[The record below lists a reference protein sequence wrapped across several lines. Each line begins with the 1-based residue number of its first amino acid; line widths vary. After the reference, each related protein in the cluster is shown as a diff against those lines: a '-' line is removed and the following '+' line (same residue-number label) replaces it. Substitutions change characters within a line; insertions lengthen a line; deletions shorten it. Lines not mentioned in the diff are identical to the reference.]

1 MLSRSALLLGLLLV
15 ACSGDSSDTGASA
28 SGTSAITSATASASA
43 SASATDATATSD
55 ASASA
60 SSAASSGTGDT
71 SATSAASTTTAAAST
86 TDASTTAVATTDPG
100 TTTGEPSE
108 HVMIHDPLIGGTLG
122 SAVGGAF
129 GDAGWT
135 VTARTDRLYWS
146 VPRLVEGSVEFTMT
160 GVTLDLLPLNDHEVF
175 AMYEGGYDISHP
187 IPYGPDFRNNAFKSM
202 IRIYGTAEVGREG
215 QQKIMW
221 GLCPVGAPGYHD
233 GECPC
238 ANPVGF
244 FEEPFGGAGT
254 WDGSP
259 QRLRVE
265 WADGVTR
272 YLRNDAL
279 VLTIDWSDAGI
290 GFGPEDLYVS
300 LGTPRAEAVDS
311 AGMPIGAVFSDVKIE
326 GWTGPAAAS
335 CL

>member
-60 SSAASSGTGDT
+60 SSSGTGDT

-244 FEEPFGGAGT
+244 FEEPFGGDGT